1 MIKDEYGN
9 RRFFGVYR
17 GVVYSTDDPLNKGRI
32 KLKVPQIMADA
43 VTGWA
48 WPVVPLT
55 NSGAPLPVPNL
66 GDGVFVSFEGG
77 DPSFPLWI
85 GTFN

>member
-17 GVVYSTDDPLNKGRI
+17 GIVQSNTDPLNKGRL
-32 KLKVPQIMADA
+32 KLQVPQVLGEA

-48 WPVVPLT
+48 WPIEQPGVART
-55 NSGAPLPVPNL
+55 LPEIGV
-66 GDGVFVSFEGG
+66 GVFVMFEGG

-85 GTFN
+85 GTFTP